1 MPTSDAS
8 SGGSL
13 LDIAYG
19 ALDLRGSDLIEV
31 VSGPAES
38 TDPSIWRELGEW
50 LLLGARVGAERIF
63 FVRDDPVFVFSSL
76 PSQASEQEVMALY
89 RRAWSMARPR
99 CLFVAVGPELRVYGL
114 DAPPV
119 GPGEP
124 GRQIEPL
131 EIVDRAAD
139 VANALR
145 RFHRDRLESGAAF
158 EDADLRRAGGRA
170 DQRLLRDV
178 SAAAAALVDGGL
190 DVRHAHA
197 LIERAILIRY
207 LEDRGVLTDGYY
219 SEVAAR
225 KAGWRKR
232 LETPET
238 TLDFGA
244 QSLFIR
250 CLADKSL
257 AYALF
262 EHLARDFNGDLFV
275 PETGEQGQVTDSHL
289 CLLRDLLTGVAG
301 ASQEPLFLW
310 AYDFSVV
317 PTSLVSSMYE
327 LFYRQEFDDP
337 ETGTYYT
344 PPELAEYVIA
354 DLLRPEILDRA
365 PRVCDPA
372 CGSGIFLVEA
382 YGRIV
387 RHEAAMSG
395 KRLTTRRLREL
406 LLERIA
412 GCDINESAIQLAAF
426 SLYIAFLNHQ
436 TPQDIRQAGPL
447 PPLIDRGPDA
457 PAPLVVADAFSATTD
472 EAIDEALS
480 AETLPW
486 ASGSF
491 GVIVANPPWTEP
503 RGKNKSLGE
512 RWAECHERPI
522 GDRSPSQLFL
532 WRVLHL
538 LAEDGVATLLVSAKV
553 LFNVRTK
560 SRAFRCQWLNAARLE
575 RVVNFSQVRRD
586 FFEHAI
592 SPFALVRFRRANGSP
607 DGPVI
612 YETARP
618 VPRARRGS
626 AALARLDRRV
636 VDQRSLRD
644 HDHLW
649 KTYSAGTHRDE
660 ALVAR
665 LGLDEQLRGLIPQS
679 PSSWFGYQR
688 GRAGAHDARETP
700 TEWRELRSL
709 KTFESW
715 GSLQDA
721 WFEPFPTHVKRG
733 IDPRLIKGPRLL
745 VRRGVSSKFGVHARF
760 VTEPMAFRHTVY
772 GFPISPDSEWAA
784 KVALGTLLSTLGR
797 YWLYMV
803 SGSWGSRN
811 DDIRVDE
818 LLDLPLRLDRDH
830 PATLRIL
837 TAVERLPHSAP
848 RQPQLSQS
856 PSAPDVSAVLKEID
870 DAVSDLFD
878 LTPSER
884 DLVSDFWASR
894 HTSATQPVDM
904 SSKAEGQLTRYLDV
918 FDTAWRPVLGED
930 AEFDR
935 QIWRDAQAQVIAAVF
950 RTRSPDKPATKQPED
965 QDAWSA
971 VLERFDPAYP
981 QTLSG
986 TLLSYGMLRAV
997 TDSAIVIVKRNES
1010 QLWSATA
1017 AREDAEATIAQ
1028 AMRLQ
1033 QA

>member
-1 MPTSDAS
+1 MQTSDAS
-8 SGGSL
+8 SEGSI
-13 LDIAYG
+13 LDVAYG
-19 ALDLRGSDLIEV
+19 ALDLRGGDLIEAA
-31 VSGPAES
+31 SGPPDGVDS
-38 TDPSIWRELGEW
+38 GVWRELGEW

-76 PSQASEQEVMALY
+76 PSQASELEIMALY

-119 GPGEP
+119 GLDETN
-124 GRQIEPL
+124 RRIEPL
-131 EIVDRAAD
+131 EIVDRAVD
-139 VANALR
+139 VASVLR
-145 RFHRDRLESGAAF
+145 RFHRDRLESGVAF
-158 EDADLRRAGGRA
+158 EDADLKGGGRA

-178 SAAAAALVDGGL
+178 SAATAALVEGGL
-190 DVRHAHA
+190 NAHNAHA

-207 LEDRGVLTDGYY
+207 LEDRGVLTESYFSD
-219 SEVAAR
+219 VASR
-225 KAGWRKR
+225 KASWRKR
-232 LETPET
+232 WETSQT

-250 CLADKSL
+250 CLGDKSL
-257 AYALF
+257 AYAIF
-262 EHLARDFNGDLFV
+262 EQLARDFNGDLFV
-275 PETGEQGQVTDSHL
+275 PEESEQAHVSPTHL
-289 CLLRDLLTGVAG
+289 GLLRDLLTGVAG

-327 LFYRQEFDDP
+327 LFYRQEVDDP
-337 ETGTYYT
+337 DTGTYYT
-344 PPELAEYVIA
+344 PGELAEYVIA

-387 RHEAAMSG
+387 RHEAARSG

-426 SLYIAFLNHQ
+426 SLYIAFLNYQ

-447 PPLIDRGPDA
+447 PPLIHRGSDA
-457 PAPLVVADAFSATTD
+457 PGPLVVADAFSATAD
-472 EAIDEALS
+472 EPNDRPLS
-480 AETLPW
+480 TETLPW
-486 ASGSF
+486 ASNSF
-491 GVIVANPPWTEP
+491 GVVVANPPWTEP
-503 RGKNKSLGE
+503 RGKGKGLGE
-512 RWAECHERPI
+512 RWAERRERPI

-532 WRVLHL
+532 WRVLDL
-538 LAEDGVATLLVSAKV
+538 LAEDGVASLLVSAKV
-553 LFNVRTK
+553 LFNVRDN
-560 SRAFRCQWLNAARLE
+560 SRAFRCQWLTAARLE
-575 RVVNFSQVRRD
+575 RVINFSQVRRD
-586 FFEHAI
+586 YFENAI

-607 DGPVI
+607 EGPVI
-612 YETARP
+612 YETARQ

-660 ALVAR
+660 ALIAR
-665 LGLDEQLRGLIPQS
+665 LGLDEQLRGLIPEP

-688 GRAGAHDARETP
+688 GRAGARDARKTP
-700 TEWRELRSL
+700 AEWRKLRSL
-709 KTFESW
+709 ATFESW
-715 GSLQDA
+715 GPLEEA
-721 WFEPFPTHVKRG
+721 WFEPFPTHIKRG
-733 IDPRLIKGPRLL
+733 LDPRLLRGPRLL
-745 VRRGVSSKFGVHARF
+745 VRRGVSGEWGVHARF

-772 GFPISPDSEWAA
+772 GFPIAPDAEWAG

-811 DDIRVDE
+811 DDVRVDD
-818 LLDLPLRLDRDH
+818 LLDLPLRLDKNH
-830 PATLRIL
+830 PATGRIL
-837 TAVERLPHSAP
+837 AAVELLPQAVP
-848 RQPQLSQS
+848 RQAQLSHA
-856 PSAPDVSAVLKEID
+856 PTAPDVSTVLADID
-870 DAVSDLFD
+870 DAVGELFD

-884 DLVSDFWASR
+884 DLVSDFWMSR
-894 HTSATQPVDM
+894 STSATQPVGI
-904 SSKAEGQLTRYLDV
+904 SSTQETELTRYLDV
-918 FDTAWRPVLGED
+918 FDMAWQPALGDD

-935 QIWRDAQAQVIAAVF
+935 HVWRDSQAQVIAAVF
-950 RTRSPDKPATKQPED
+950 QTRSPGEPVSQQPEESGRLVGRSRTLRPD
-965 QDAWSA
+965 LSADAK
-971 VLERFDPAYP
+971 RHPA
-981 QTLSG
+981 
-986 TLLSYGMLRAV
+986 LL
-997 TDSAIVIVKRNES
+997 RN
-1010 QLWSATA
+1010 AT
-1017 AREDAEATIAQ
+1017 RRHRLGDHHRQ
-1028 AMRLQ
+1028 A
-1033 QA
+1033 

>member
-1 MPTSDAS
+1 MPTSRP
-8 SGGSL
+8 SGAAL
-13 LDIAYG
+13 LERAYED
-19 ALDLRGSDLIEV
+19 LDLLGGDLIEA
-31 VSGPAES
+31 VSGPPDGV
-38 TDPSIWRELGEW
+38 DPGVWRELGEW

-76 PSQASEQEVMALY
+76 PSQASEQEIMALY

-119 GPGEP
+119 GPGETS
-124 GRQIEPL
+124 RRIEPL

-139 VANALR
+139 VASVLR
-145 RFHRDRLESGAAF
+145 RFHRDRLESGVAF
-158 EDADLRRAGGRA
+158 EDADLTGAGGRA

-178 SAAAAALVDGGL
+178 SAATAALVESGL
-190 DVRHAHA
+190 NARHAHA

-207 LEDRGVLTDGYY
+207 LEDRGVLTESYF
-219 SEVAAR
+219 SEVASR
-225 KAGWRKR
+225 KASWRKR
-232 LETPET
+232 WETSPT

-262 EHLARDFNGDLFV
+262 EQLARDFNGDLFV
-275 PETGEQGQVTDSHL
+275 PEESEQVHVSETHL
-289 CLLRDLLTGVAG
+289 GLLRDLLTGVAG

-327 LFYRQEFDDP
+327 LFYRQEVDDP
-337 ETGTYYT
+337 DTGTYYT
-344 PPELAEYVIA
+344 PGELAEYVIA

-387 RHEAAMSG
+387 RHDAATSG

-426 SLYIAFLNHQ
+426 SLYIAFLNYQ

-447 PPLIDRGPDA
+447 PPLIHRGPDA
-457 PAPLVVADAFSATTD
+457 PGPLVVADAFSATAD
-472 EAIDEALS
+472 EPTGQERSTEA
-480 AETLPW
+480 LPW
-486 ASGSF
+486 ASSSF

-503 RGKNKSLGE
+503 RGKSKSLGE
-512 RWAECHERPI
+512 RWAERRERPI

-532 WRVLHL
+532 WRTLDL

-560 SRAFRCQWLNAARLE
+560 SRAFRCQWLTAARLE
-575 RVVNFSQVRRD
+575 RVINFSQVRRD
-586 FFEHAI
+586 FFENAI
-592 SPFALVRFRRANGSP
+592 SPFALIRFRRANGSP

-612 YETARP
+612 YETARQ

-660 ALVAR
+660 ALIAR
-665 LGLDEQLRGLIPQS
+665 LGLDGQLRDLIPEP
-679 PSSWFGYQR
+679 PSSWFGYQK
-688 GRAGAHDARETP
+688 GRAGAPDAREIP
-700 TEWRELRSL
+700 AEWRELRSL
-709 KTFESW
+709 ATFESW
-715 GSLQDA
+715 GPLEEA
-721 WFEPFPTHVKRG
+721 WFEPFPTHIKRG
-733 IDPRLIKGPRLL
+733 LDPRLLRGPRLL
-745 VRRGVSSKFGVHARF
+745 VRRGVSGEFGVHARF

-772 GFPISPDSEWAA
+772 GFPIAPDSEWAA
-784 KVALGTLLSTLGR
+784 KLALGTLLSTLGR

-811 DDIRVDE
+811 DDVRVDD
-818 LLDLPLRLDRDH
+818 LLDLPLRLDKNH
-830 PATLRIL
+830 PATGRIL
-837 TAVERLPHSAP
+837 AAVERLPEATP
-848 RQPQLSQS
+848 RQAQLSH
-856 PSAPDVSAVLKEID
+856 APTAPEISTVLADID
-870 DAVSDLFD
+870 DAVSELFE

-884 DLVSDFWASR
+884 DLVSDFWMSR
-894 HTSATQPVDM
+894 NTSATQPV
-904 SSKAEGQLTRYLDV
+904 STSGNQEAELTRYLDV
-918 FDTAWRPVLGED
+918 FGMAWQPALGDD

-935 QIWRDAQAQVIAAVF
+935 HVWRDAQAQVIAAVF
-950 RTRSPDKPATKQPED
+950 QTRSPGEPAAQQSED

-971 VLERFDPAYP
+971 VLERYDPAYP
-981 QTLSG
+981 QTPTG

-997 TDSAIVIVKRNES
+997 TDSAIVIVKRNEGR
-1010 QLWSATA
+1010 LWSATA

-1028 AMRLQ
+1028 AIRLQ

>member
-1 MPTSDAS
+1 
-8 SGGSL
+8 
-13 LDIAYG
+13 
-19 ALDLRGSDLIEV
+19 
-31 VSGPAES
+31 
-38 TDPSIWRELGEW
+38 
-50 LLLGARVGAERIF
+50 
-63 FVRDDPVFVFSSL
+63 
-76 PSQASEQEVMALY
+76 
-89 RRAWSMARPR
+89 
-99 CLFVAVGPELRVYGL
+99 
-114 DAPPV
+114 
-119 GPGEP
+119 
-124 GRQIEPL
+124 
-131 EIVDRAAD
+131 
-139 VANALR
+139 
-145 RFHRDRLESGAAF
+145 
-158 EDADLRRAGGRA
+158 
-170 DQRLLRDV
+170 
-178 SAAAAALVDGGL
+178 
-190 DVRHAHA
+190 
-197 LIERAILIRY
+197 
-207 LEDRGVLTDGYY
+207 
-219 SEVAAR
+219 VAAR
-225 KAGWRKR
+225 KTGWRKR

-238 TLDFGA
+238 MVNFGA
-244 QSLFIR
+244 QSRFVR
-250 CLADKSL
+250 CLAEKSL

-262 EHLARDFNGDLFV
+262 ERLARDFNGDLFV
-275 PETGEQGQVTDSHL
+275 PEEGEQGQVSGSHL
-289 CLLRDLLTGVAG
+289 RLLRDLLMGVAG

-327 LFYRQEFDDP
+327 LFYRQEVDDP
-337 ETGTYYT
+337 DTGTYYT
-344 PPELAEYVIA
+344 PSELAEYVIA
-354 DLLRPEILDRA
+354 DLLRPEILERA

-387 RHEAAMSG
+387 RHEAAMAG
-395 KRLTTRRLREL
+395 KRLATGRLREL

-447 PPLIDRGPDA
+447 PPLIHRGSDA
-457 PAPLVVADAFSATTD
+457 PAPLVVADAFTPTTD
-472 EAIDEALS
+472 EAAGEALS
-480 AETLPW
+480 TETLPW

-491 GVIVANPPWTEP
+491 GVVVANPPWTEP
-503 RGKNKSLGE
+503 RTRSKSLGE
-512 RWAECHERPI
+512 RWAEHHERPI

-532 WRVLHL
+532 WRVLQL

-553 LFNVRTK
+553 LFNVRAK
-560 SRAFRCQWLNAARLE
+560 SRAFRRQWLNAARLE

-586 FFEHAI
+586 FFENAI

-665 LGLDEQLRGLIPQS
+665 LGLDEQLRRLIPQP

-688 GRAGAHDARETP
+688 GRAGAPDARETP
-700 TEWRELRSL
+700 VEWRKLRSL
-709 KTFESW
+709 ATFESW
-715 GSLQDA
+715 GPLEEA

-733 IDPRLIKGPRLL
+733 IDPRLLDGPRLL
-745 VRRGVSSKFGVHARF
+745 VRRGVSGEFGVHARF

-772 GFPISPDSEWAA
+772 GFPIAPDSEWAA
-784 KVALGTLLSTLGR
+784 KVALGTLLSSLGR

-811 DDIRVDE
+811 DDVRVDD
-818 LLDLPLRLDRDH
+818 LLDLPLRLDRGH
-830 PATLRIL
+830 AATVRIIR
-837 TAVERLPHSAP
+837 AVERLPHSTP

-856 PSAPDVSAVLKEID
+856 PSAPDVSTELEQID
-870 DAVSDLFD
+870 RAVSDLFE

-884 DLVSDFWASR
+884 DLISDFWTSR
-894 HTSATQPVDM
+894 NTSATQPVDV
-904 SSKAEGQLTRYLDV
+904 SNQAEGQLMRYLDV
-918 FDTAWRPVLGED
+918 FDTAWRPALGGD

-935 QIWRDAQAQVIAAVF
+935 HIWQDAQAQVIAAVF
-950 RTRSPDKPATKQPED
+950 QTRSPGEPVAEQPENH
-965 QDAWSA
+965 DAWSA
-971 VLERFDPAYP
+971 VLGRFDPAYP
-981 QTLSG
+981 QTPSG

-1033 QA
+1033 RA